1 MASLVI
7 VGAQWGDEGKGKITD
22 YLAQGADAVVRYQ
35 GGNNAGH
42 TVVVGAEQYKLHL
55 VPSGIL
61 WRAKRCVLG
70 NGVVVDLPA
79 LVGELD
85 ALAARGIDTGA
96 LFVSDAAHCILPYH
110 KLLDQRDEAARQ
122 KDATQ
127 IGTTG
132 RGIGPAYRDKTSRV
146 GIRVGDIADPALLK
160 QKLLANR
167 REKEA
172 MLGDAASQLDWDA
185 MAEEL
190 RGAYERLTLQ
200 VGDAAEAI
208 HEQLEAGHNVLFEG
222 AQGTFLDLDHGTY
235 PYVTS
240 STPTA
245 GGACVGAGVGPTDI
259 DFVLGVTKAYTT
271 RVGMGPFPSELTD
284 DAGRKLCDIG
294 HEFGT
299 TTGRRRRTGWLDAV
313 MLRHA
318 VRVNGLGGLAVTKL
332 DVLDSFDE
340 LWVCVCY
347 EDEQGVPIAGFPGD
361 AARLARARPRYERI
375 RGWSAPTTAARRLED
390 LPRAARDYL
399 DRIAELAGVPV
410 VMVSVGAERATTIA
424 AEDAWALARNAARP
438 RARAAHEADD
448 GPGE

>member
-1 MASLVI
+1 
-7 VGAQWGDEGKGKITD
+7 
-22 YLAQGADAVVRYQ
+22 
-35 GGNNAGH
+35 
-42 TVVVGAEQYKLHL
+42 
-55 VPSGIL
+55 
-61 WRAKRCVLG
+61 
-70 NGVVVDLPA
+70 
-79 LVGELD
+79 
-85 ALAARGIDTGA
+85 
-96 LFVSDAAHCILPYH
+96 
-110 KLLDQRDEAARQ
+110 
-122 KDATQ
+122 
-127 IGTTG
+127 
-132 RGIGPAYRDKTSRV
+132 
-146 GIRVGDIADPALLK
+146 
-160 QKLLANR
+160 
-167 REKEA
+167 
-172 MLGDAASQLDWDA
+172 
-185 MAEEL
+185 
-190 RGAYERLTLQ
+190 
-200 VGDAAEAI
+200 
-208 HEQLEAGHNVLFEG
+208 
-222 AQGTFLDLDHGTY
+222 
-235 PYVTS
+235 VTS